1 MLGIILKRLIYFLI
15 ESDKWIVKCVRI
27 YDYTNVYRTY
37 TSINMMFVISKIM
50 LILDKISLSIRRK
63 NYGIIQV
70 QDLISI
76 NTVSYKYI
84 ELINII
90 QYHTGTRF
98 NFFFGISCFFLFFV
112 FSFWNRTK
120 RITRAIHYEYKCL
133 IFFGA

>member
-76 NTVSYKYI
+76 I
-84 ELINII
+84 E
-90 QYHTGTRF
+90 YHTSTYKS
-98 NFFFGISCFFLFFV
+98 I
-112 FSFWNRTK
+112 K
-120 RITRAIHYEYKCL
+120 R
-133 IFFGA
+133 